1 MRFFGFLRRRD
12 PVEIVVIFC
21 GAALVVVFS
30 FFTARGDLDR
40 YVEFLL
46 TREIPS
52 LVEIVEKEE
61 VIPVS
66 PLEQWAQ
73 EFSEVSPL
81 PLVPSP
87 LPQEV
92 QQKAKEQSMLRKTE
106 EKPTAPSPSGQP
118 QPSPKERVFL
128 QAGAFSQER
137 NAQAMVDTLRRF
149 GYNAVIERV
158 SGMYRVRVYG
168 FSSLEEAKRAAA
180 KLRSQGIECF
190 AGK

>member
-12 PVEIVVIFC
+12 PVEILIVLC
-21 GAALVVVFS
+21 GAILVVVFS

-40 YVEFLL
+40 YVELL
-46 TREIPS
+46 LKREIPP

-61 VIPVS
+61 VVPVS
-66 PLEQWAQ
+66 PLEQWAR
-73 EFSEVSPL
+73 EFPEVSPL
-81 PLVPSP
+81 PVEPSP
-87 LPQEV
+87 APRDVE
-92 QQKAKEQSMLRKTE
+92 AKIEKRVE
-106 EKPTAPSPSGQP
+106 EKPVASPQSPQRKPSPPPEGQA
-118 QPSPKERVFL
+118 FL
-128 QAGAFSQER
+128 QAGAFSQEK

-149 GYNAVIERV
+149 GYNAVIERA

>member
-46 TREIPS
+46 TREIPP

-92 QQKAKEQSMLRKTE
+92 QQKAEEQSMPRKTE

-118 QPSPKERVFL
+118 QPSPRERVFL

-137 NAQAMVDTLRRF
+137 NAQTMVDTLRRF

-158 SGMYRVRVYG
+158 SGVYRVRVYG
-168 FSSLEEAKRAAA
+168 FPSLEEAKRAAA

-190 AGK
+190 VGK

>member
-1 MRFFGFLRRRD
+1 MRLFGFLRRRD
-12 PVEIVVIFC
+12 PVEILVVLC
-21 GAALVVVFS
+21 GAVLVVVFS

-40 YVEFLL
+40 YVELLL
-46 TREIPS
+46 TREIPP

-61 VIPVS
+61 VVPVS

-73 EFSEVSPL
+73 EFPGVSPL
-81 PLVPSP
+81 PIEPSP
-87 LPQEV
+87 APRDAE
-92 QQKAKEQSMLRKTE
+92 AKVE
-106 EKPTAPSPSGQP
+106 EKPVVSPQSAQRKPSPPSEGQA
-118 QPSPKERVFL
+118 FL
-128 QAGAFSQER
+128 QAGAFSQEK

-149 GYNAVIERV
+149 GFDAVIERA

>member
-1 MRFFGFLRRRD
+1 MRLFGFLRRRD
-12 PVEIVVIFC
+12 PVEILIVLCGAVLVVI
-21 GAALVVVFS
+21 FS

-40 YVEFLL
+40 YVELLL
-46 TREIPS
+46 TREIPP

-61 VIPVS
+61 VVLLS

-73 EFSEVSPL
+73 EFPEVSPL
-81 PLVPSP
+81 PIEPSPTPPTTQAKVEEKPVASPQSPQRKPSP
-87 LPQEV
+87 LPESR
-92 QQKAKEQSMLRKTE
+92 A
-106 EKPTAPSPSGQP
+106 
-118 QPSPKERVFL
+118 FL
-128 QAGAFSQER
+128 QAGAFSQEK

-158 SGMYRVRVYG
+158 SGVYRVRVYG
-168 FSSLEEAKRAAA
+168 FSSLEEAKKAAA

>member
-1 MRFFGFLRRRD
+1 MKFFGFLRRRD
-12 PVEIVVIFC
+12 PVEILVVLC
-21 GAALVVVFS
+21 GAVLVVVFS

-40 YVEFLL
+40 YVELL
-46 TREIPS
+46 LKREIPP

-61 VIPVS
+61 VVPVS
-66 PLEQWAQ
+66 PFEQWAR
-73 EFSEVSPL
+73 EFPGVSPL
-81 PLVPSP
+81 PAEPSP
-87 LPQEV
+87 APRDVEV
-92 QQKAKEQSMLRKTE
+92 KAE
-106 EKPTAPSPSGQP
+106 EKPVASPQSLQRKPSPPPEGQA
-118 QPSPKERVFL
+118 FL
-128 QAGAFSQER
+128 QAGAFSQEK

-149 GYNAVIERV
+149 GYNAVIERA